1 MTEELVAIAYEFSPL
16 KANLIRTRLE
26 ADGIECFLAGET
38 LTSVVGS
45 FSHAA
50 ASWEHPEG
58 NIAIQVRASD
68 VDEAV
73 AILQALEARR
83 EDESDE
89 DDGDE
94 DREEVKD
101 SRLSHLFFRLFIIA
115 WLSYVAFAATGA
127 VVGGFW
133 GTFDK
138 QAGILAGIV
147 TFILLSALAFKK
159 SFKSER

>member
-1 MTEELVAIAYEFSPL
+1 MTEKLVAIAYEFSPL

-26 ADGIECFLAGET
+26 ADGIECFLAGEI

-68 VDEAV
+68 ADEAR
-73 AILQALEARR
+73 AILQELEALQ
-83 EDESDE
+83 EDDSEDDYSDE
-89 DDGDE
+89 DGE
-94 DREEVKD
+94 GVKET
-101 SRLSHLFFRLFIIA
+101 RLADLLFRLFVTA
-115 WLSYVAFAATGA
+115 WLGYVAFAATGA

-133 GTFDK
+133 RSFDR
-138 QAGILAGIV
+138 QAGILAGIG
-147 TFILLSALAFKK
+147 TFVVLSILAFKK

>member
-26 ADGIECFLAGET
+26 ADGIECFLSGET

-68 VDEAV
+68 AVAARAVLQELEAV
-73 AILQALEARR
+73 HGDDDD
-83 EDESDE
+83 EDEDALIAS
-89 DDGDE
+89 GTHPA
-94 DREEVKD
+94 VV
-101 SRLSHLFFRLFIIA
+101 LLRLFVVT
-115 WLSYVAFAATGA
+115 WLSLGA
-127 VVGGFW
+127 MIFIGGVTDNWWLGGF
-133 GTFDK
+133 
-138 QAGILAGIV
+138 AGILVFAG
-147 TFILLSALAFKK
+147 LSILAFKK
-159 SFKSER
+159 L

>member
-45 FSHAA
+45 FSNAA

-58 NIAIQVRASD
+58 NIAIQVRASEA
-68 VDEAV
+68 DEAR
-73 AILQALEARR
+73 AILQELEAVYGDDDD
-83 EDESDE
+83 EDEDE
-89 DDGDE
+89 DAKIPDGI
-94 DREEVKD
+94 RPAV
-101 SRLSHLFFRLFIIA
+101 LFFRLFVIS
-115 WLSYVAFAATGA
+115 WLSFIVVLTIGGRTDSLLFGA
-127 VVGGFW
+127 
-133 GTFDK
+133 
-138 QAGILAGIV
+138 LAGIGAFV
-147 TFILLSALAFKK
+147 GLSILAFKK